1 MPRIRCIR
9 AIGGFVSRLCYNP
22 RHHTYMEALTALFG
36 SQAKIKII
44 RLFLFNQ
51 GVPFLVSEIT
61 ERSKTPSAAVKKEL
75 TVLLKA
81 DIIRKR
87 QVSKEIQ
94 VMRRGKPVVKKLR
107 GQGYILNEKFAYLE
121 PLKNLLTVAS
131 LHADESLT
139 KRFANVGR
147 MKLFIASG
155 VFIQQWDARVD
166 LLIVGDELNLQ
177 RIETAIASIE
187 AEIGKE
193 IAYSAFDTQDF
204 EYRLGIHDRLV
215 RDILD
220 YPHVT
225 LLDRMG
231 VEPQ

>member
-1 MPRIRCIR
+1 
-9 AIGGFVSRLCYNP
+9 
-22 RHHTYMEALTALFG
+22 MEALTALFG

>member
-1 MPRIRCIR
+1 
-9 AIGGFVSRLCYNP
+9 
-22 RHHTYMEALTALFG
+22 MESLIALFG
-36 SQAKIKII
+36 SQAKVKIL

-51 GVPFLVSEIT
+51 GTPFLLPELV
-61 ERSKTPSAAVKKEL
+61 ERTKTPSAALKKEL
-75 TVLLKA
+75 GLLTKA
-81 DIIRKR
+81 DVIRRR
-87 QVSKEIQ
+87 QVSKE
-94 VMRRGKPVVKKLR
+94 VHVTRRGKPVVKKLQ
-107 GQGYILNEKFAYLE
+107 GQGYILNDRFSYLE
-121 PLKNLLTVAS
+121 SLKNLLTVAS
-131 LHADESLT
+131 LHADESLM
-139 KRFANVGR
+139 KRFGNVGR
-147 MKLFIASG
+147 VKLFVASG
-155 VFIQQWDARVD
+155 VFIQNWDARVD
-166 LLIVGDELNLQ
+166 LLIVGDELDLK
-177 RIETAIASIE
+177 RIESAIATIE

>member
-1 MPRIRCIR
+1 M
-9 AIGGFVSRLCYNP
+9 V
-22 RHHTYMEALTALFG
+22 
-36 SQAKIKII
+36 
-44 RLFLFNQ
+44 
-51 GVPFLVSEIT
+51 
-61 ERSKTPSAAVKKEL
+61 ERSKCPAAVVRKEL
-75 TVLLKA
+75 IALLKA
-81 DIIRKR
+81 DVVKKR
-87 QVSKEIQ
+87 HVSKEVQ
-94 VMRRGKPVVKKLR
+94 VMRHGKPATKKLQ

-131 LHADESLT
+131 LKADDSLA
-139 KRFANVGR
+139 KRFANTGR
-147 MKLFIASG
+147 IKLFIASG

-166 LLIVGDELNLQ
+166 LLIVGDELNLP
-177 RIETAIASIE
+177 RIESAIASIE

-193 IAYSAFDTQDF
+193 IAYSAFETQDF

-225 LLDRMG
+225 LLDRLG